1 MWPRGLGADASG
13 MTNIALPSR
22 VGGHRR
28 RLGRAVGCAA
38 AAALLMLGMPTPAAA
53 APTPSVTVA
62 DVVVSEAAG
71 TASFRIRVSP
81 RPRTCCSLQ
90 VDWATADGSATA
102 PADYAPSSGTVTL
115 TRNAPSVVVTVPIAS
130 DCLFEPNEGFTV
142 TLSNL
147 VGTPGKIGD
156 AQALGTITDDGAA
169 AVNLSIDDVTVGE
182 GDVGTTTASFTATLS
197 AACGTPVSVDWSTM
211 DGSAV
216 QPGDYIS
223 GSGTLLF
230 AAGDTTE
237 VVDVAVNGDVEPE
250 ADEEFTVELT
260 GPVNATVSDGFG
272 TGTIV
277 DDELAPVVSIN
288 DAAMTEG
295 EVGTSTLSFTVE
307 LSRPGAVPATVDWA
321 TSDGTA
327 SQPSD
332 YLSAASTVTFP
343 AGDVSE
349 PVDVT
354 INGDAVF
361 EFDETFVVDLSN
373 PVDATMGDP
382 QGEGTISNDDAS
394 PSIAITDDSVS
405 EGNAGSA
412 TATFDVTLSEPS
424 GAQATVEWATADGT
438 ALAGPDYVAGSGT
451 VSFAV
456 GDVTESLSV
465 TVNGDTTDEPSETF
479 DVHLSSPTGAAIAD
493 ASGVGTIVD
502 DDRTPTTL
510 TLRVRKRPLR
520 VIGTGL
526 LEPAKAGFQ
535 VSVSLLRRRANG
547 TYVRLRT
554 KTVQV
559 TNIRDRDLDGMKE
572 GAYRATFSRP
582 TRAGTYRMVAR
593 FNRTATH
600 EASVRRVTFS
610 LS

>member
-1 MWPRGLGADASG
+1 MWPGGHGADASG

-90 VDWATADGSATA
+90 VDWATADGTATA

-130 DCLFEPNEGFTV
+130 DCLFEPNERFTV
-142 TLSNL
+142 NLSNL

-237 VVDVAVNGDVEPE
+237 VVDVAVNGDVELE

-424 GAQATVEWATADGT
+424 GAPATVEWATADGT

>member
-1 MWPRGLGADASG
+1 MWPGGHGADASG

-22 VGGHRR
+22 LEGHRR

-38 AAALLMLGMPTPAAA
+38 AAALLMLGMPTSATA

-62 DVVVSEAAG
+62 DVVVSEGAG

-90 VDWATADGSATA
+90 VDWATADGTATA
-102 PADYAPSSGTVTL
+102 PADYASSSGTVTL

-130 DCLFEPNEGFTV
+130 DCLFEPNELFSV

-156 AQALGTITDDGAA
+156 AQAFGTITDDDA
-169 AVNLSIDDVTVGE
+169 AVNLSIDDVIVGE
-182 GDVGTTTASFTATLS
+182 GDVDTTTASFTVTLS
-197 AACGTPVSVDWSTM
+197 APCGTPVNVDWSTM

-237 VVDVAVNGDVEPE
+237 VVDVAVNGDVELE
-250 ADEEFTVELT
+250 FDEMFTVELT
-260 GPVNATVSDGFG
+260 NSVNATVSDGSG

-277 DDELAPVVSIN
+277 DDEAAPVVSVS
-288 DAAMTEG
+288 DATVTEG
-295 EVGTSTLSFTVE
+295 DAGTSTLGFTVT
-307 LSRPGAVPATVDWA
+307 LSRAGLDTATVDWA

-354 INGDAVF
+354 INGDTVF

-382 QGEGTISNDDAS
+382 QGEGTISNDDVS
-394 PSIAITDDSVS
+394 PSIAITDDSVT

-424 GAQATVEWATADGT
+424 GAPATVEWATADGT
-438 ALAGPDYVAGSGT
+438 ALAGSDYVDGSGT

-456 GDVTESLSV
+456 GDVVESLSV
-465 TVNGDTTDEPSETF
+465 TVNGDAIDEPNEGF
-479 DVHLSSPTGAAIAD
+479 NVHLSAPSGAVVAD
-493 ASGVGTIVD
+493 ALGAGTIVD

-526 LEPAKAGFQ
+526 LEPAKAGFE

-572 GAYRATFSRP
+572 GAYLARFSRP

-600 EASVRRVTFS
+600 GASVRRVTFS
-610 LS
+610 LP